1 MYYRN
6 KAGRVSIIY
15 VCSDNMLWK
24 NTLFFWLNVL
34 HKYSPPPFPL
44 KLLMIPYTLYQFV
57 IWICLIL
64 KLTAMQ
70 LIKSNMKSSHA
81 FVHKTWRFKNYVL
94 YNHNWTT
101 ACEVAGHET
110 PANVFIQV
118 IPFQVTY
125 KMLSINTTCFTN
137 ARDIETTLNMQ
148 FWVLNGVNGS
158 TILHV
163 ILGFKWNSI

>member
-6 KAGRVSIIY
+6 KTGRDKRLGVAFIY
-15 VCSDNMLWK
+15 MYAQITCCWRIHCSYGLMECIYPD
-24 NTLFFWLNVL
+24 
-34 HKYSPPPFPL
+34 PL
-44 KLLMIPYTLYQFV
+44 KLLIIPYTSYQFMMNKHD
-57 IWICLIL
+57 IEI
-64 KLTAMQ
+64 TAMQ

-110 PANVFIQV
+110 PANVFTQV

-137 ARDIETTLNMQ
+137 AWDI
-148 FWVLNGVNGS
+148 
-158 TILHV
+158 
-163 ILGFKWNSI
+163 